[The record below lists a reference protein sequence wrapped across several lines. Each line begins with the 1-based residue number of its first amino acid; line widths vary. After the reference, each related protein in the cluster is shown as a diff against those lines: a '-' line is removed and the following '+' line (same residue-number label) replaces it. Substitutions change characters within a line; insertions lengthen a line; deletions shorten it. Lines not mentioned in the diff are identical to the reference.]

1 MLSVAALK
9 GCASTAWP
17 MRCIAAGI
25 AGMPAATCCSTGR
38 LSKRPDQAVERAEEE
53 VTVMKTGFQKTSRTV
68 KQLTGPSFREYQ
80 NTSSDALGPTRSG
93 ERVRHGQRLRAPMIS
108 TPSRRTSMKK
118 LISILALL
126 FAAGTAFAQAGTAV
140 KEGAKATAETAKQ
153 G

>member
-25 AGMPAATCCSTGR
+25 AGMPAATCCNTGR
-38 LSKRPDQAVERAEEE
+38 LANRPAQSVERVEGD

-80 NTSSDALGPTRSG
+80 DTGSERLLVLHGAANVSDTAREGG
-93 ERVRHGQRLRAPMIS
+93 
-108 TPSRRTSMKK
+108 RR
-118 LISILALL
+118 
-126 FAAGTAFAQAGTAV
+126 
-140 KEGAKATAETAKQ
+140 
-153 G
+153 